1 MAEAGSKR
9 VVTVIGTRPEAIK
22 MAPVIAALHAR
33 REGILSYVVS
43 TGQHRE
49 MLDQVL
55 AAFRISP
62 AVDLDLMRPDQ
73 SLSAVTVGT
82 LKKMERVLAEL
93 RPDLLLVQGDTT
105 TTFAAALAAF
115 YGRIPVAHVEAGL
128 RTSDKGNP
136 YPEEINRRLT
146 SCLADYHFAPTP
158 LAVENLLRENI
169 PRDRI
174 VLTGNTIVDAVSA
187 ISGVAPVFR
196 VPGVD
201 PAEWA
206 GCRLVLVTAHRRENW
221 GRPLEEIC
229 GALRD
234 LTRRYA
240 DIRVIFPVHL
250 NPNVRRSVSR
260 HLPEHPRIHV
270 IEPLDYVAFI
280 GLMKQAHLIL
290 TDSGGIQEEAPS
302 LGKPV
307 IVLRQVTERPEASAS
322 GMAVIAGTQRDDIV
336 ACASRF
342 LDEDRPSWAEP
353 NGNPYGDGLAGMR
366 IVTEIRRI
374 LGLSARP
381 MASTATRTIRSG
393 RGRTHAV
400 QSSRARQQT
409 PVS

>member
-1 MAEAGSKR
+1 VAEAGRKR
-9 VVTVIGTRPEAIK
+9 VMTVIGTRPEAIK
-22 MAPVIAALHAR
+22 MAPVIAALDAHRDA
-33 REGILSYVVS
+33 IDSCIVS

-55 AAFRISP
+55 GAFRISP
-62 AVDLDLMRPDQ
+62 ATDLDLMRPDQ
-73 SLSAVTVGT
+73 SLTAVTVGT
-82 LKKMERVLAEL
+82 LEKMERLLAEL

-105 TTFAAALAAF
+105 TTFAAGLAAF

-169 PRDRI
+169 PRKRI
-174 VLTGNTIVDAVSA
+174 VLTGNTIVDAVGA
-187 ISGVAPVFR
+187 ISGLAPDFR
-196 VPGVD
+196 VPEVD

-206 GCRLVLVTAHRRENW
+206 GSRLVVVTAHRRENW
-221 GRPLEEIC
+221 GRPLEDIC

-234 LTRRYA
+234 LLHRYA
-240 DIRVIFPVHL
+240 DIRIIFPVHL
-250 NPNVRRSVSR
+250 NPNVRRSVAC
-260 HLPEHPRIHV
+260 HLPEHPRLHV
-270 IEPLDYVAFI
+270 IEPLEYFAFI

-307 IVLRQVTERPEASAS
+307 IVLRHVTERPEASAS
-322 GMAVIAGTQRDDIV
+322 GMAVIAGTKRSDIV
-336 ACASRF
+336 ACASRW
-342 LDEDRPSWAEP
+342 LAAGRPLPGGPA
-353 NGNPYGDGLAGMR
+353 GNPYGDGRAARR
-366 IVTEIRRI
+366 IVTEILRI
-374 LGLSARP
+374 LGLSGSRHAT
-381 MASTATRTIRSG
+381 MATRATGSG

-400 QSSRARQQT
+400 QSSRAGQQT